1 MSNIRSVNDFPNYNK
16 IFRGGKMEKKT
27 GIAKEVKEEIK
38 ILKSRIN
45 VLFINRGVEIEDW
58 YENRKLLILDIVELI
73 MDCEK
78 KAVKEAMAKKKKVTA
93 EDIESEDFYNL
104 MQIYRF
110 VPLTNQKWLIEAYTD
125 VKTYIANFINKLI
138 EKQK

>member
-1 MSNIRSVNDFPNYNK
+1 
-16 IFRGGKMEKKT
+16 MEKKT